1 MKTVNTEQGRGR
13 KAVRGILAADL
24 EGSRWVWAAFWALLL
39 LATLCVTAPWAGFHA
54 VLLGCVGVLMWLCP
68 PVVSLP
74 RLWWV
79 LAAMFILAGSAAF
92 LPAGWFMQPAW
103 RGNLEALGVQ
113 TGSRVVIESRQAAE
127 AFALFGILLITG
139 LWLAG
144 QRASA
149 SQLRFWALAFTLGVA
164 AYAVLSRILQDAPH
178 AGCLTKDA
186 HFGFFP
192 NRNHTATYLAM
203 GAICGLGNVLQTLRD
218 KRFWAMGLALAGTGI
233 CMWALGAWSVSR
245 GGVVLLGCGC
255 LAWLPMLGR
264 HYLGKHGLWALGL
277 IGLTVIGLFFIAESH
292 VKNRLSLSVEK
303 TGLWIDPPNAV
314 APGAAK
320 PALES
325 TQDLDFRIPI
335 ALDTF
340 GLIRDFPW
348 TGIGAG
354 EYGAVFPQY
363 RNRSSVANNSDS
375 LHPESD
381 WLWMA
386 AELGIP
392 ATLALVALVVLAFSK
407 SGPAIRNGRE
417 RALRSACWVAALLV
431 PIHGFFDVPGHRI
444 TLAWSAVFL
453 FALSLHAPPA
463 DASRVPPKAW
473 PFRLVALV
481 LLLVSAFLI
490 RAQWGGG
497 PQPAFIAADT
507 AFDEAKRLY
516 QEDSSMQKAT
526 MTKGETYQPDSA
538 ADPLEQAL
546 RVLDQAHVKAPLQ
559 RPLYRYEGFLA
570 LHFDDKNELAQ
581 RAFAIERALD
591 PTWVNA
597 PLEQAKA
604 WLPIDAQQAA
614 ALWEEAFQRAGRLD
628 QLRSGQPSSV
638 EQTRGAILRQVR
650 GNPALERL
658 WQERFADKP

>member
-1 MKTVNTEQGRGR
+1 ME
-13 KAVRGILAADL
+13 ILAADL
-24 EGSRWVWAAFWALLL
+24 EGSRWVWAAFWALLF
-39 LATLCVTAPWAGFHA
+39 LATFCVTAPWAGFHA

-74 RLWWV
+74 RLWWILAALFV
-79 LAAMFILAGSAAF
+79 LAGAAAF
-92 LPAGWFMQPAW
+92 LPAGWFAQPGW
-103 RGNLEALGVQ
+103 RGDLEALGVR
-113 TGSRVVIESRQAAE
+113 TGPMVVIESRQAAE

-203 GAICGLGNVLQTLRD
+203 GAICGLGNVLQSLRD
-218 KRFWAMGLALAGTGI
+218 KRFLAMGLALAGAGI

-245 GGVVLLGCGC
+245 GGVVLLGFGC
-255 LAWLPMLGR
+255 FAWLPMLGR
-264 HYLGKHGLWALGL
+264 RYLGKHGLWALGL
-277 IGLTVIGLFFIAESH
+277 IGLTVVGLFFIAESH

-303 TGLWIDPPNAV
+303 TGLWIDSPNALI
-314 APGAAK
+314 PGVAK

-363 RNRSSVANNSDS
+363 RNRSSVANDADS

-392 ATLALVALVVLAFSK
+392 ATLALAALVVLAFGK
-407 SGPAIRNGRE
+407 SGQAIRNGRE

-444 TLAWSAVFL
+444 TLAWSAAFL
-453 FALSLHAPPA
+453 FALSLHAPST
-463 DASRVPPKAW
+463 DAPRVPPKTW
-473 PFRLVALV
+473 PFRLVALA
-481 LLLVSAFLI
+481 LLFASAFLI

-497 PQPAFIAADT
+497 PQPALTAAET
-507 AFDEAKRLY
+507 ALNEAKQLY
-516 QEDSSMQKAT
+516 QKDSSLQKTAAS
-526 MTKGETYQPDSA
+526 KGETYQPDPA

-546 RVLDQAHVKAPLQ
+546 RVLDQAQSKAPLQ

-570 LHFDDKNELAQ
+570 LHFDDKNEPAQ
-581 RAFAIERALD
+581 QAFAIERTLD
-591 PTWVNA
+591 PTWVKA

-604 WLPIDAQQAA
+604 CLPADAEQAA
-614 ALWEEAFQRAGRLD
+614 ILWGVALQRAQRLD
-628 QLRSGQPSSV
+628 QLHPGQSSSV
-638 EQTRGAILRQVR
+638 KQTRAAISGQVR

-658 WQERFADKP
+658 WRERFAPQP